1 MIARNI
7 KRGFT
12 LIEILIVVVILGVLA
27 ALVVPSVTSALGD
40 AKNEAADARGS
51 QILTMITRYNQFLP
65 GGGTAISTTDG
76 AIAAASFTKLTAA
89 GYCTAADVENQ
100 LDDFFNNILHVSF
113 LKVNFGR
120 LEIETYIVTKY
131 QNVILNSEK
140 KRKLDLE
147 NFEW

>member
-27 ALVVPSVTSALGD
+27 ALVVPSVTSALTD
-40 AKNEAADARGS
+40 ANTEAAEARGS

-76 AIAAASFTKLTAA
+76 AIDAASFAKLVTA
-89 GYCTAADVENQ
+89 GYCTTSDVENQ
-100 LDDFFNNILHVSF
+100 LKADRAASWTFATG
-113 LKVNFGR
+113 KV
-120 LEIETYIVTKY
+120 IPTP
-131 QNVILNSEK
+131 
-140 KRKLDLE
+140 
-147 NFEW
+147 